1 MEESMCLLNVQ
12 VTPYANDEL
21 VLIVPR
27 HHELAKQ
34 GSIALEELYSLPLVS
49 LNQVRAL
56 ILVCQWFGGKSRLL
70 GYISS
75 CCSMCCLT
83 CTHLLYW
90 TSISWGQALC
100 YVGGRGALCSWSKR
114 SC

>member
-1 MEESMCLLNVQ
+1 MDDSRCLLNFQ

-49 LNQVRAL
+49 LNQVPAL
-56 ILVCQWFGGKSRLL
+56 ILVCDGLGPNPNFWAIFLL
-70 GYISS
+70 AAV
-75 CCSMCCLT
+75 
-83 CTHLLYW
+83 HV
-90 TSISWGQALC
+90 A
-100 YVGGRGALCSWSKR
+100 
-114 SC
+114 